1 MITFSNVTKV
11 YDNKV
16 KALDHVSFS
25 VKEGEIVGFIG
36 PNGSGKTTS
45 MKMMTGI
52 LPVEEGTITVAGFD
66 ITKESM
72 QVKQR
77 IGYISDNPD
86 QFLQFMADI
95 YGVSKELRKQ
105 RILEYTKRFGLTDA
119 LDQQLTGYSHGMRQ
133 KMMVIGALI
142 HEPEVW
148 ILDEPLTGLDPQSAF
163 LLKQMMREHAQKGHA
178 VLFSTHVLEV
188 AEKLCDRVIIIRYG
202 HVLYDGTLEELQ
214 KKHKEQTLEEIFL
227 GMMNDE
233 GL

>member
-1 MITFSNVTKV
+1 M
-11 YDNKV
+11 
-16 KALDHVSFS
+16 
-25 VKEGEIVGFIG
+25 
-36 PNGSGKTTS
+36 
-45 MKMMTGI
+45 
-52 LPVEEGTITVAGFD
+52 PVEEGTITVAGFD

-72 QVKQR
+72 QGKQR

-86 QFLQFMADI
+86 QFLRLTGREYLQFMADI

-105 RILEYTKRFGLTDA
+105 RMLEYTKRFGLTDA